1 MVRGP
6 HLAIKS
12 FKKYQKVDKIVK
24 KQYLK
29 RDLLT
34 IFHNLKDMGKQRKE
48 WWSLEAVPKWEKRAF
63 DQRV

>member
-34 IFHNLKDMGKQRKE
+34 IFHNLKDMG
-48 WWSLEAVPKWEKRAF
+48 S
-63 DQRV
+63 